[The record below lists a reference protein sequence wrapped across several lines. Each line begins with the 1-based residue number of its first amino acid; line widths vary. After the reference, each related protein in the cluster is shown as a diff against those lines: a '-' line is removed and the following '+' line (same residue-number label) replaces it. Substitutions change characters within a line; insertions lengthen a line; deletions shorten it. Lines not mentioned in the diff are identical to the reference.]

1 MKSQYEDRARFML
14 PRRTYTIIRLDGK
27 AFHTL
32 TRGLVKPFDDEM
44 AEAMTRAAMAVVAEA
59 QGAKL
64 AYVQSDEISIVLTDF
79 DSITTEAWFDGNVQ
93 KIASVSAA
101 LASVVFNFRGGV
113 FDARVFT
120 IPDPVEVVNYF
131 IWRQK
136 DAIRNS
142 VQSSAQAKFSAKQLH
157 GKKVAEMLEMLDASD
172 APWMTMRSRYQRGW
186 SVVRQPRLDAPVER
200 WSWTPDFEVPV
211 FTESREYVGERI
223 AYRLI
228 APINSEMACWRSRS
242 ARAQRISEGHRRSS
256 SAECIPCLRRTAETS
271 RTNSDRSR
279 GNRSGSACIAHRVP
293 RTSR

>member
-1 MKSQYEDRARFML
+1 MVDAVHWRAGAVAWRGEVNDSLGDRMKAQYEDRARFLL
-14 PRRTYTIIRLDGK
+14 PRRTYTIVRLDGK

-64 AYVQSDEISIVLTDF
+64 AYVQSDEISVVLTDF

-101 LASVVFNFRGGV
+101 IASVAFNFRSGV

-157 GKKVAEMLEMLDASD
+157 GEKVDGMLQMLAASGT
-172 APWMTMRSRYQRGW
+172 PWSATLPRYQHGW
-186 SVVRQPRLDAPVER
+186 SIVRQPRADSPVER
-200 WSWTPDFEVPV
+200 WSWAPDFKIPV
-211 FTESREYVGERI
+211 FTDCCEYISERI
-223 AYRLI
+223 ATKE
-228 APINSEMACWRSRS
+228 P
-242 ARAQRISEGHRRSS
+242 
-256 SAECIPCLRRTAETS
+256 TT
-271 RTNSDRSR
+271 
-279 GNRSGSACIAHRVP
+279 
-293 RTSR
+293 